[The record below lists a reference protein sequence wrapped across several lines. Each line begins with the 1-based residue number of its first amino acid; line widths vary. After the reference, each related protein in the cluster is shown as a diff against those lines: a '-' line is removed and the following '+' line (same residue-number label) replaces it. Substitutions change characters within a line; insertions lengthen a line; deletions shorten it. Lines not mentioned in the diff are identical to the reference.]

1 MIEKLRTLFSGYEE
15 VRPTAMVLMGNFLSS
30 KYGSEHIYT
39 LKSKLKLLADLLAE
53 FPGLIAYTHIVI
65 VPGPEDCLCANVL
78 PR

>member
-15 VRPTAMVLMGNFLSS
+15 VQPTAMILLGNFLSS
-30 KYGSEHIYT
+30 KYGSEHIYV

-53 FPGLIAYTHIVI
+53 FPRLIAHTHIVI
-65 VPGPEDCLCANVL
+65 VPGPEDSLCANIL